1 MSRKRSWQEKLA
13 NDKDLPKVVQIP
25 PGMVGRWGSRSP
37 TDTLLVPAPREVD
50 HLMRQVRRGRLT
62 TLGEIRQALAKQH
75 GATIC
80 CPLTTGIFAV
90 IAANAAEEAA
100 AAGQRRVTPWWRT
113 LRADGLLNPKF
124 PGGVATQRQLLE
136 AEGHQITGSGDTLRV
151 EGWEA
156 RLGALEPSRSDEQA
170 NRPFSIEQ

>member
-13 NDKDLPKVVQIP
+13 CDKDLPKVVQIP

-37 TDTLLVPAPREVD
+37 ADTLLVPAPREVD
-50 HLMRQVRRGRLT
+50 RMMRQVRRGRLT
-62 TLGEIRQALAKQH
+62 TLGEIRQALAKGH

-100 AAGQRRVTPWWRT
+100 AAGQRRITPWWRT
-113 LRADGLLNPKF
+113 LRADGLFNPKF
-124 PGGVATQRQLLE
+124 PGGVATQRLLLE
-136 AEGHQITGSGDTLRV
+136 AEGHRITGHGDSLRV
-151 EGWEA
+151 EGWEE
-156 RLGALEPSRSDEQA
+156 RLESLEPSPSD
-170 NRPFSIEQ
+170 S